1 MKLLTKYNRVNLIT
15 TIIVMLITGFIYYQ
29 AISYIL
35 TGIKDKD
42 LVVEEQEVFDYVK
55 LNHQLPQTF
64 ESNDQQIT
72 FTAAPPGS
80 IKRQFIN
87 TEYYKKF
94 DGHRKHRRQ
103 GEYEA
108 GRGLI
113 SSVMVGNNYYKILI
127 IVSKVE
133 TEDLIRLIFTIT
145 IGVILLLLLVLLV
158 TNRFI
163 LNRLW
168 KPFYNIM
175 KELRLFNIADTREI
189 PKLGTD

>member
-15 TIIVMLITGFIYYQ
+15 TIIVMLITGIIYYQ

-42 LVVEEQEVFDYVK
+42 LVVEEREIFDYVR
-55 LNHQLPQTF
+55 LNHHLPQTF

-72 FTAAPPGS
+72 FTPASPGS
-80 IKRQFIN
+80 IKRKFIN

-94 DGHRKHRRQ
+94 EGHHRRHRR

-113 SSVMVGNNYYKILI
+113 SWVTVGN
-127 IVSKVE
+127 
-133 TEDLIRLIFTIT
+133 
-145 IGVILLLLLVLLV
+145 
-158 TNRFI
+158 
-163 LNRLW
+163 
-168 KPFYNIM
+168 
-175 KELRLFNIADTREI
+175 
-189 PKLGTD
+189 